1 MCMARALLR
10 NSNIVVMDEATAS
23 VDITTE
29 SAIQKVM
36 AEAFKDKTV
45 FTIAVSN
52 QVLIVSRIHDMCHG
66 FLIVLINSVPVF
78 GLT

>member
-10 NSNIVVMDEATAS
+10 NSTIVIQDEATAS
-23 VDITTE
+23 VDIATE

-45 FTIAVSN
+45 FTIAVSIAGWFSFSLCFVPDPSLLF
-52 QVLIVSRIHDMCHG
+52 VL
-66 FLIVLINSVPVF
+66 FQF
-78 GLT
+78 